1 MIKVLV
7 IDDSAFMRRLFT
19 KTINNDP
26 ELKVIDTARNGKK
39 GLKKIKDLNPD
50 VITLDVE
57 MPVKN
62 GLETLEEIVK
72 MDNPVQVIMV
82 SAVDNRETV
91 LTALDLGA
99 FDFIPKPSGSISL
112 NIEDIKENLIQKL
125 KTAAKYKGNGIKD
138 ESVIKNPE
146 PVTYKKSDK
155 KTRNKNSKTK
165 KDFPIIAVGSSSGG
179 PKALKK
185 FITAFPNNF
194 PGAIIIVQHM
204 PAGFTKSLADRLNQ
218 ESNIN
223 VKEAEENDELKPGL
237 ALIAPGGKHLEI
249 KENGKITLNEKETK
263 WGVRPCVDYMMQTLA
278 PVYKENIIGVILTG
292 MGHDGA
298 EGMEAIKDF
307 NGYGIVEDKSTALVY
322 GMPSSTIKKGA
333 YDKILPL
340 NKIPVQIIDLIER
353 RF

>member
-1 MIKVLV
+1 MKKVLV

-26 ELKVIDTARNGKK
+26 ELEVIDTARNGKK
-39 GLKKIKDLNPD
+39 GLEKIKKLNPD

-62 GLETLEEIVK
+62 GIETLEEIVN
-72 MDNPVQVIMV
+72 MDDPVQVIMV

-112 NIEDIKENLIQKL
+112 NIDDIKESLIQKL
-125 KTAAKYKGNGIKD
+125 KTAAGYKGSKSNENLTKP
-138 ESVIKNPE
+138 K
-146 PVTYKKSDK
+146 PVTYKKSTK
-155 KTRNKNSKTK
+155 KINKTK
-165 KDFPIIAVGSSSGG
+165 GDFPIIAVGSSSGG

-194 PGAIIIVQHM
+194 PGSIIIVQHM
-204 PAGFTKSLADRLNQ
+204 PAGFTKSLADRLDQ
-218 ESNIN
+218 ESNLN
-223 VKEAEENDELKPGL
+223 VKEAEKNDTLEPGST
-237 ALIAPGGKHLEI
+237 LIAPGGKHLEFDQ
-249 KENGKITLNEKETK
+249 NGKVTLNKKDTK
-263 WGVRPCVDYMMQTLA
+263 WGVRPCVDYMMETLA
-278 PVYKENIIGVILTG
+278 PIYKDNIIGVILTG

-298 EGMEAIKDF
+298 EGMEAIKKY

-333 YDKILPL
+333 YDEILPL
-340 NKIPVQIIDLIER
+340 NEIPAQITKIIER

>member
-1 MIKVLV
+1 MINVLV

-26 ELKVIDTARNGKK
+26 NLNVIDTARNGKK
-39 GLKKIKDLNPD
+39 GLKKIKELKPD

-57 MPVKN
+57 MPIKN

-112 NIEDIKENLIQKL
+112 NIDEIKENLIQKL
-125 KTAAKYKGNGIKD
+125 KTAAEYKGRKIKD
-138 ESVIKNPE
+138 EDEIETPKPLS
-146 PVTYKKSDK
+146 YKSSKK
-155 KTRNKNSKTK
+155 KTSHNTSKSN
-165 KDFPIIAVGSSSGG
+165 KDFPVIAVGSSSGG

-204 PAGFTKSLADRLNQ
+204 PAGFTKSLADRLDQ
-218 ESNIN
+218 ESNLN
-223 VKEAEENDELKPGL
+223 VKEAEENDTLKPGL
-237 ALIAPGGKHLEI
+237 TLIAPGGKHLEI
-249 KENGKITLNEKETK
+249 KGNGKITLNEKETK

-333 YDKILPL
+333 YDEILPL
-340 NKIPVQIIDLIER
+340 NKIPAQIIDLIER

>member
-1 MIKVLV
+1 MKKVLV

-26 ELKVIDTARNGKK
+26 ELEVIDTARNGKK
-39 GLKKIKDLNPD
+39 GLEKIKKLKPD

-62 GLETLEEIVK
+62 GIETLEEIVK

-112 NIEDIKENLIQKL
+112 NIDDIKENLIQKL
-125 KTAAKYKGNGIKD
+125 KTAADYKGSKIKD
-138 ESVIKNPE
+138 KDNLKHPE
-146 PVTYKKSDK
+146 PITYKSSKRKNK
-155 KTRNKNSKTK
+155 KTKG
-165 KDFPIIAVGSSSGG
+165 DFPIIAVGSSSGG

-204 PAGFTKSLADRLNQ
+204 PAGFTKSLADRLDQ
-218 ESNIN
+218 ESNLN
-223 VKEAEENDELKPGL
+223 VKEAEKNDNLKPGST
-237 ALIAPGGKHLEI
+237 LIAPGGKHLEFDQ
-249 KENGKITLNEKETK
+249 NGKVTLNKKDTK
-263 WGVRPCVDYMMQTLA
+263 WGVRPCVDYMMETLA
-278 PVYKENIIGVILTG
+278 PIYKDNIIGVILTG

-298 EGMEAIKDF
+298 EGMEAIKKY

-340 NKIPVQIIDLIER
+340 NQIPAQITKIIER